1 MHPTLLFISF
11 PGFWGIHLNPAP
23 RQYLGS
29 VSYYQD
35 DDDDGGDGA
44 DDDDDDDDGYFIQ
57 FASGVSRCLC

>member
-35 DDDDGGDGA
+35 DDDDGGDGV
-44 DDDDDDDDGYFIQ
+44 DDDDDNDDGDFIQ